1 MKKLNTIILIVILF
15 FFNSCEDTS
24 NNKYYPTY
32 QKNKLLEKKIYI
44 LGVHPLHNP
53 KHLFAVYQ
61 PLVDYLNDNL
71 KDVTIQL
78 EASRNYDSFN
88 EKLSLRHFAFAL
100 PNPYQTLKSLDYGYK
115 IFAKMADDEKF
126 KGIIIV
132 RKDSNIKDFKDL
144 KDKRIS
150 YPASTALAATMLP
163 QYFLYENGVDVN
175 KDLKNIY
182 VGSQESA
189 IMNVYL
195 KSADLG
201 ATWTQ
206 PWEIFK
212 RDRPDIAS
220 EMKVLWETKSLPNNG
235 LVVRNDVPEELID
248 RISNL
253 LFNMHLDSKG
263 VLILKKINLTHF
275 EKANSETYDD
285 VKDFINKFER
295 DIRVIK

>member
-1 MKKLNTIILIVILF
+1 MKKLNIIVFIVILF
-15 FFNSCEDTS
+15 FFNGCEDTS
-24 NNKYYPTY
+24 NNYSPTY
-32 QKNKLLEKKIYI
+32 QKNKVLDKKIYI

-53 KHLFAVYQ
+53 KHLFEVYQ
-61 PLVDYLNDNL
+61 PLVDYLNENL
-71 KDVTIQL
+71 KDITIQL

-115 IFAKMADDEKF
+115 IFGKMADDEKF

-132 RKDSNIKDFKDL
+132 RKDSNIIDFKDL
-144 KDKRIS
+144 KDKKIS

-163 QYFLYENGVDVN
+163 QYFLYENGIDIN

-189 IMNVYL
+189 IMSVYL
-195 KSADLG
+195 KATDLG

-212 RDRPDIAS
+212 KDRPNIAN
-220 EMKVLWETKSLPNNG
+220 ELKVLWETKSLPNNG
-235 LVVRNDVPEELID
+235 LVARNDVPEELIN
-248 RISNL
+248 RIGNL

-263 VLILKKINLTHF
+263 MLILKKINLTHF
-275 EKANSETYDD
+275 EKANSETYDE
-285 VKDFINKFER
+285 VKDFINKFEK